1 MRKIFFRNILKNK
14 TILVVAFCAFL
25 LIATFA
31 NLLRNNYIQQN
42 PSIEKLPPPPQTPA
56 PNQPQV
62 QIIHH
67 TLARVTTLPPSPQ
80 LQPPKLD
87 PRNYLQKNPSLLS
100 CSKEYSK
107 WQSSEETT
115 SPVAAAQSF
124 DYAKPSPTST
134 HSLRILR
141 AVLVYFPIESLE
153 HFKLE
158 FKWLYRSW
166 IEMQKYEPK
175 QWRTDLIVF
184 IENDKKIFADE
195 NLFFNK
201 LKCEFTNLR
210 MSDTDAPMCTL
221 IDFKPLQ
228 KRENVGSGPAAIKK
242 SYEAILDETKIFQDD
257 RYFFLM
263 SFIFYRSRFV
273 LFAKG
278 HQPKIFCFFFPGI
291 NFTIWAPIMIAQ
303 TICNLNAGDIIFI
316 SFIFVEKFKFYG
328 NTSNFTILGKIIF
341 FTLRLGISSPK
352 LACLYSQMCKKIIRR
367 RNVINIC
374 I

>member
-100 CSKEYSK
+100 CAKEYSK

-278 HQPKIFCFFFPGI
+278 HQPKFFGFFSGHKYYDMGTNYDSPD
-291 NFTIWAPIMIAQ
+291 
-303 TICNLNAGDIIFI
+303 NLQFNSGDIFFI
-316 SFIFVEKFKFYG
+316 SLIFVEKFKFYG

-341 FTLRLGISSPK
+341 FTLRLRISSPK
-352 LACLYSQMCKKIIRR
+352 LACLYSQMCLTIIR
-367 RNVINIC
+367 
-374 I
+374 